1 VTPTRLPDPIG
12 VYAILDAGV
21 MPPADLPAAAA
32 ACAASGVRVFQVRA
46 KDLAAGAFVRLAI
59 AIREAL
65 PADALLIVN
74 DRADV
79 ALASGADGVH
89 VGDGDLAPA
98 DVRAILPPGSVVGF
112 STHSLAEVEAAAAL
126 PCDYVGFGPV
136 FCSTTKRTGRREHGV
151 KGLSAACAASTRP
164 VVAIGG
170 IAVAQVR
177 ALRAAGASGVAMISG
192 LLVPGRV
199 AEQAAAAVG
208 QAAAV
213 EEARCPAR

>member
-1 VTPTRLPDPIG
+1 VSPTRLPDPIG
-12 VYAILDAGV
+12 VYAILDAGA

-32 ACAASGVRVFQVRA
+32 ACTSAGVRVFQVRA
-46 KDLAAGAFVRLAI
+46 KDLPAGAFVRLVI
-59 AIREAL
+59 AVREVL
-65 PADALLIVN
+65 PPDALLIVN

-89 VGDGDLAPA
+89 VGDEDLAPA

-112 STHSLAEVEAAAAL
+112 STHSPAEVAAASAL
-126 PCDYVGFGPV
+126 PCDYIGFGPV
-136 FCSTTKRTGRREHGV
+136 FSSTTKRTGRREHGV
-151 KGLSAACAASTRP
+151 EGLAVACAASTRP

-170 IAVAQVR
+170 IEVGQVR

-199 AEQAAAAVG
+199 ADLARAAVEQAAVG
-208 QAAAV
+208 
-213 EEARCPAR
+213 EARCPAR